1 MKSSPQTS
9 TRSGTLE
16 GVSQLAGGSQGEAP
30 RSGTRRSG
38 TPRHRGSNRQPS
50 DQSTGTR
57 AHTPF
62 ETDERPP
69 LKAGMASHSVYTE
82 DFQAW
87 DSPARAHPL
96 RPRDNLRVN
105 RALFATATTNRDSFC
120 PPGPPVAAREGC
132 RPAPPPREAPPF
144 DSTADHSSQYRP
156 PTVRPRR
163 PPARPACHPP
173 GPPLTGV
180 HTSHTDSRGQP
191 SGTAR
196 SLEPAAAWGRSP
208 ASFASTTEF
217 RDQYR
222 AWPLPARLQPQTRE
236 HRAPEGDMAPLL
248 STTRAHF
255 GEHRGLQRPPGA
267 RPGREASV
275 RSSPVRST
283 MKEDFRAWTTVRRP
297 PVAPPPQELE
307 WPWGPFARTT
317 TARASYT
324 PKAAQRSLSCKPRP
338 RPLNTG
344 PPMEKASVYR
354 ASFTAPR
361 GPLRDG
367 APPRGHGGVMDVRI
381 RDRRSADAISNEP
394 A

>member
-1 MKSSPQTS
+1 
-9 TRSGTLE
+9 
-16 GVSQLAGGSQGEAP
+16 
-30 RSGTRRSG
+30 
-38 TPRHRGSNRQPS
+38 
-50 DQSTGTR
+50 
-57 AHTPF
+57 
-62 ETDERPP
+62 
-69 LKAGMASHSVYTE
+69 MASHSGYTE
-82 DFQAW
+82 DLQAW
-87 DSPARAHPL
+87 DSPARVHPL

-105 RALFATATTNRDSFC
+105 RALFATTSRDSVC
-120 PPGPPVAAREGC
+120 PPGPPVTGRESC

-144 DSTADHSSQYRP
+144 TRAADHSSQYRP
-156 PTVRPRR
+156 PAPHGLQG
-163 PPARPACHPP
+163 PAL
-173 GPPLTGV
+173 G
-180 HTSHTDSRGQP
+180 S
-191 SGTAR
+191 AR
-196 SLEPAAAWGRSP
+196 SLEPAGAWGRSP

-267 RPGREASV
+267 RPAREASV
-275 RSSPVRST
+275 RSSVRST
-283 MKEDFRAWTTVRRP
+283 MKEDFRAWTTVRRL

-307 WPWGPFARTT
+307 WPRGPFARTT

-361 GPLRDG
+361 GP
-367 APPRGHGGVMDVRI
+367 P
-381 RDRRSADAISNEP
+381 
-394 A
+394 

>member
-1 MKSSPQTS
+1 PAGAWGRSPASFASTTEFRDQYRAWPLPARLQPQTREYRAPEGDMAPLLS
-9 TRSGTLE
+9 T
-16 GVSQLAGGSQGEAP
+16 
-30 RSGTRRSG
+30 
-38 TPRHRGSNRQPS
+38 
-50 DQSTGTR
+50 TR
-57 AHTPF
+57 AHF
-62 ETDERPP
+62 GEHRGVQRPP
-69 LKAGMASHSVYTE
+69 GARPAREASVRSSVRSTMKE
-82 DFQAW
+82 DFRAW
-87 DSPARAHPL
+87 
-96 RPRDNLRVN
+96 
-105 RALFATATTNRDSFC
+105 TTVRLL
-120 PPGPPVAAREGC
+120 PV
-132 RPAPPPREAPPF
+132 APPPQELEWPRGPF
-144 DSTADHSSQYRP
+144 ARTTTARASYTPKAKKENSFSQYRP
-156 PTVRPRR
+156 PAARPRR
-163 PPARPACHPP
+163 PPAQPACHPP

-180 HTSHTDSRGQP
+180 NTGHTDSRGQP

-267 RPGREASV
+267 WPAREASV
-275 RSSPVRST
+275 RSSVRST
-283 MKEDFRAWTTVRRP
+283 MKEDFRAWTTVRRL

-307 WPWGPFARTT
+307 WPRGPSARTT

-338 RPLNTG
+338 RPPNTG

-361 GPLRDG
+361 GPVRDG
-367 APPRGHGGVMDVRI
+367 APPRGHGGVMEVRL